1 MLYFVATRT
10 GLQEFATAGVLG
22 VLTFAR
28 VAVLIF
34 VSSLIWV
41 PIGVYIGVNPKISR
55 IMQPV
60 VQILASFPANFIF
73 PFAIMWFMAWH
84 IDLGWGSIILM
95 ALGTQWY
102 ILFNVIAGA
111 SAIPDDLR
119 EMARSFRLSRVLK
132 WKTLILPA
140 IFGSWC
146 TGGITAAGGA
156 WNASIVAEI
165 VEYGKNRMAT
175 QGLGAYITNATTV
188 GDSVKTLVGVTVM
201 SLIVVL
207 SNRLFWAPLQ
217 RYSAKR
223 YVLN

>member
-1 MLYFVATRT
+1 MIYFVATT
-10 GLQEFATAGVLG
+10 AGLQEFAKAGLLG
-22 VLTFAR
+22 GITFVR
-28 VAVLIF
+28 VALLIL

-41 PIGVYIGVNPKISR
+41 PVGVLIGMNPKISR
-55 IMQPV
+55 IMQPI

-73 PFAIMWFMAWH
+73 PFAMMWFLAWH

-119 EMARSFRLSRVLK
+119 EMTRSFRLGRTLR
-132 WKTLILPA
+132 WKTLILPS

-156 WNASIVAEI
+156 WNASIVSEI

-175 QGLGAYITNATTV
+175 SGLGAYITNATTV
-188 GDSVKTLVGVTVM
+188 GDSARTLVGVTVM

-207 SNRLFWAPLQ
+207 SNRLFWSPLQ
-217 RYSAKR
+217 RISERR